1 MMDPDK
7 LAALREHYDNNSTAP
22 VMDRY
27 SEPDEYASPLVCD
40 KCGATVG
47 KIEAHDKFHED
58 LTVLAKS
65 IVFVGDGMDTIMAVM
80 EGSPTRDS
88 TFSFEEMVPVMVRLG
103 ELAGTR
109 DVV

>member
-1 MMDPDK
+1 MDPDK
-7 LAALREHYDNNSTAP
+7 LAALREHYDNNSTAN

-47 KIEAHDKFHED
+47 KIEAHDKFHAD
-58 LTVLAKS
+58 LTVLAKA
-65 IVFVGDGMDTIMAVM
+65 IIFVGDGMDTVMAVM
-80 EGSPTRDS
+80 QG
-88 TFSFEEMVPVMVRLG
+88 EEPHPSLFPHEENKRTMIRLG